1 VTTQAPAP
9 PAPSEPAAPSSG
21 RRWGRLALVVIPGI
35 LFVTLFGVY
44 LFKDAQKPA
53 VGSTAPNFEA
63 AYLTTPGT
71 FELSSLRGKPVL
83 LNFWA
88 SWCPPCKDETPLL
101 EDAYARYGD
110 DVEFVGID
118 IRDARDDAL
127 EFIETYDVSYPQ
139 VRDEALRVYEQYGLT
154 GQPESFFI
162 DQNGIV
168 VQHVKGP
175 LSRELLYQF
184 LDVLVSRDA

>member
-1 VTTQAPAP
+1 MLLVPA
-9 PAPSEPAAPSSG
+9 
-21 RRWGRLALVVIPGI
+21 V
-35 LFVTLFGVY
+35 LFIGLFAFY
-44 LFKDAQKPA
+44 LFKDARKPV
-53 VGSTAPNFEA
+53 VGSKAPQFSAE
-63 AYLTTPGT
+63 YLDRDGT

-88 SWCPPCKDETPLL
+88 SWCPPCKDEAPLL

-110 DVEFVGID
+110 EVEFVGID

-127 EFIETYDVSYPQ
+127 EFVESYGITYPQ
-139 VRDEALRVYEQYGLT
+139 VRDDTLRVYTQYGLT

-175 LSRELLYQF
+175 LQETALYQF
-184 LDVLVSRDA
+184 LDVLVRRNA

>member
-1 VTTQAPAP
+1 MTTQAPAP